1 MVRGLATDRS
11 LAEFRLLERITEMA
25 ARSAGILMH
34 QRRNGALFV
43 LLVHPGGPFWASK
56 DLGAWSI
63 PKGEYSP
70 GEDPEAAARRE
81 FEEELGV
88 PGLGLLTPLGEIVQ
102 KAGKRVIAF
111 ALEGDLDTAAIRS
124 NTCDI
129 EWPPRSGKLLTIPEI
144 DRAEWFSLEEARR
157 RIIPAQLPFLD
168 RLAAACERA
177 G

>member
-1 MVRGLATDRS
+1 
-11 LAEFRLLERITEMA
+11 MA

-34 QRRNGALFV
+34 QRRNGALV
-43 LLVHPGGPFWASK
+43 ILLVHPGGPFWAKK

-70 GEDPEAAARRE
+70 EEDPGAAARRE

-88 PGLGLLTPLGEIVQ
+88 PAAGPLTPLGEIVQ
-102 KAGKRVIAF
+102 KAGKRVTAF
-111 ALEGDLDTAAIRS
+111 ALEGNLDTAAIRS
-124 NTCDI
+124 NTCEI
-129 EWPPRSGKLLTIPEI
+129 EWPPRSGKRLAIPEV

-157 RIIPAQLPFLD
+157 RIIQAQEPFLD
-168 RLAAACERA
+168 RLASLCERA

>member
-34 QRRNGALFV
+34 QRRNGALVV
-43 LLVHPGGPFWASK
+43 LLVHPGGPFWAKK
-56 DLGAWSI
+56 DHGAWSI

-70 GEDPEAAARRE
+70 EEDSEAAARRE
-81 FEEELGV
+81 FEEELGL
-88 PGLGLLTPLGEIVQ
+88 PAIGPLTPLGEIVQ

-124 NTCDI
+124 NTCEI

-157 RIIPAQLPFLD
+157 RIIQGQLPFLD
-168 RLAAACERA
+168 RLAALCERA